1 MTLTDVIAK
10 VTRYA
15 KRVIVTD
22 NSSSDAVRITQT
34 GSGNALVVEDSTSPD
49 ATPFVISATGRVIAG
64 SQTILDTFRQGKFN
78 AYHGGGEV
86 AFDGIR
92 YSDDALGSNLALGK
106 SRGTTIGSK
115 VAVQAN
121 DVIGNIEFTATNG
134 TSYFKAASV
143 TGKVTGTPSD
153 TSMPG
158 SLAFNTTPSGSTSP
172 TERMFINSS
181 GQVKI
186 NRQNTTGAGGHLALA
201 QSSDNTTGWYI
212 DISGTTT
219 PRFRAVDVTS
229 GVAIERFS
237 IKPSGAMAL
246 PTLPTYA
253 NNADAITG
261 GLVVHDVYKTSAG
274 ELRIVV

>member
-34 GSGNALVVEDSTSPD
+34 GSGNALVVEDSASPD
-49 ATPFVISATGRVIAG
+49 ATPFVISSTGRVIAG
-64 SQTILDTFRQGKFN
+64 SPTILDSFREGKFN
-78 AYHGGGEV
+78 AYHVGGEV
-86 AFDGIR
+86 AFNGVR
-92 YSDDALGSNLALGK
+92 YSDDIFGSTLALGK
-106 SRGTTIGSK
+106 SRGTTIGSE
-115 VAVQAN
+115 VAPQAN
-121 DVIGNIEFTATNG
+121 DTLGTIEFTATNG
-134 TSYFKAASV
+134 TSYFQAASLV
-143 TGKVTGTPSD
+143 GKVSGTPSA

-172 TERMFINSS
+172 VERIIISSS
-181 GQVKI
+181 GEVKI
-186 NRQNTTGAGGHLALA
+186 NRQNTTGEGGQLALA
-201 QSSDNTTGWYI
+201 KSSDNTTGWYI
-212 DISGTTT
+212 DILGTTT

-229 GVAIERFS
+229 GVGIERFS